1 MIADEHVGDDRAG
14 YRNRRAD
21 GDVRER
27 PAELRGK
34 DPCVKTGDSLGA
46 ALWRSGIDLRVRAR
60 DATVEILQQNAVE
73 AAPLRVSKV
82 AGCCPVEAAELGDLV
97 GRERAYAVALDPR
110 KECIEMLPRLRSARD
125 ESGLRQRTGVGERAP
140 SNLGIVDRTVEVR
153 TPESIAFRYELAGLG
168 SRFLALIVDQ
178 AIQFATLGA
187 IFGGIILAASRL
199 PKHLAAN
206 AAEKLGESFAVAF
219 IITVA
224 FAVLFGYFILSE
236 AVWNGQTPGKRLL
249 GLRVVRDGGYPIDFG
264 ASLIRNLIR
273 VGEALVGYYIL
284 AAISALISPE
294 NKRLGDLAAGTIVVR
309 DARLAA
315 PRFLDARD
323 EEPTYASTAYLTG
336 EERALI
342 KRFLERRDTLAPDRR
357 KALAAHLA
365 ARLRGRVP
373 TDLAGLEDEPL
384 LERL

>member
-1 MIADEHVGDDRAG
+1 MKAVCVNEWELASG
-14 YRNRRAD
+14 RR
-21 GDVRER
+21 R
-27 PAELRGK
+27 
-34 DPCVKTGDSLGA
+34 TSGA
-46 ALWRSGIDLRVRAR
+46 
-60 DATVEILQQNAVE
+60 
-73 AAPLRVSKV
+73 
-82 AGCCPVEAAELGDLV
+82 
-97 GRERAYAVALDPR
+97 
-110 KECIEMLPRLRSARD
+110 
-125 ESGLRQRTGVGERAP
+125 
-140 SNLGIVDRTVEVR
+140 VDRTVEVR

-168 SRFLALIVDQ
+168 SRFLALAVDQ
-178 AIQFATLGA
+178 AIQFATLA
-187 IFGGIILAASRL
+187 AVFTGIVLAASRL
-199 PKHLAAN
+199 PKHLAPST
-206 AAEKLGESFAVAF
+206 AEKLGESFAVAF
-219 IITVA
+219 VITIA

-315 PRFLDARD
+315 PSFGARD
-323 EEPTYASTAYLTG
+323 EEPTYAATAYLTG

-342 KRFLERRDTLAPDRR
+342 ERFLERRDTLTPDRR
-357 KALAAHLA
+357 KAFAAHLA
-365 ARLRGRVP
+365 ARVRGRMP
-373 TDLAGLEDEPL
+373 PDLAGLEDEPL